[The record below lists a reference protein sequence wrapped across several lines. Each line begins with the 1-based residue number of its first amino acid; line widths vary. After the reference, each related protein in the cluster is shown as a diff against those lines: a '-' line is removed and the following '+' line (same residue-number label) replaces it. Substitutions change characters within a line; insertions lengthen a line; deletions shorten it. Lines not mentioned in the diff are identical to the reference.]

1 MRGRSN
7 HFTNGERRT
16 LQVVQDGAALPKV
29 LEQSLGWSVN
39 EPEP

>member
-7 HFTNGERRT
+7 RFAGSGRSTP
-16 LQVVQDGAALPKV
+16 QVVQDGAALPKE

-39 EPEP
+39 EHEP